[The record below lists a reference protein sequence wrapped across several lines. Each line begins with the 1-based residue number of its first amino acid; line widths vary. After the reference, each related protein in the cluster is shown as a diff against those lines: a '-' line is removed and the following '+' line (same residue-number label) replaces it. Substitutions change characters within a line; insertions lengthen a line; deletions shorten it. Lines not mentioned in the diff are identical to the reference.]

1 MLEKLLTILLVPII
15 VFPIVVSA
23 AGGDLE
29 LVWREFKAFSQAPLI
44 ISVQAQVSPPVGPSP
59 PVRPSPWVRPGA
71 PGGGPVP
78 VLTRWG
84 YISASIVLALIALW
98 SLARKPSEH
107 RSHDLG

>member
-1 MLEKLLTILLVPII
+1 MREKLLTILLVPVI
-15 VFPIVVSA
+15 VFPIVVIA

-29 LVWREFKAFSQAPLI
+29 LVWREFKAFSQVPLVLT
-44 ISVQAQVSPPVGPSP
+44 VQAQLTSPPVG
-59 PVRPSPWVRPGA
+59 PSPWVRPGA

-98 SLARKPSEH
+98 SLARKPSGH
-107 RSHDLG
+107 RSRDLG